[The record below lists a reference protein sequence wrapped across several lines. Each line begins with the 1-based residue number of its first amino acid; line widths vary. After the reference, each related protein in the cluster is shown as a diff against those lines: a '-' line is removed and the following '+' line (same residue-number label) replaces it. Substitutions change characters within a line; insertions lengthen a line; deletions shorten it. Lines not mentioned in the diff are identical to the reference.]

1 MVYTADAS
9 KAKKDLGWQP
19 KVNYQELVKIMVD
32 ADMEAVGLKPPG
44 EGKAI
49 LAKYNLNIN
58 DRASGNP
65 NGGLEEWPG
74 LRKYT
79 V

>member
-1 MVYTADAS
+1 
-9 KAKKDLGWQP
+9 
-19 KVNYQELVKIMVD
+19 
-32 ADMEAVGLKPPG
+32 MEAVGLKPPG

-65 NGGLEEWPG
+65 NAAWKNGPA
-74 LRKYT
+74 
-79 V
+79 